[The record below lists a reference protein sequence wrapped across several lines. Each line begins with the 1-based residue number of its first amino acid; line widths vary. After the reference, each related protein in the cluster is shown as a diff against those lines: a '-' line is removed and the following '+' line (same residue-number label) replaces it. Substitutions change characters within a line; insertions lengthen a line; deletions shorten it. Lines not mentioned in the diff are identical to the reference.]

1 VFVYCGC
8 LPEFREKFTNF
19 ELGTRVPLIISC
31 PWKTATM
38 GHKTSVLAELVDVY
52 RTLADLSGVEPGVE
66 PGVEAR
72 THASMIEAPC
82 PPLTSHGASITSH
95 GASIMHASCPCSS
108 Q

>member
-1 VFVYCGC
+1 
-8 LPEFREKFTNF
+8 
-19 ELGTRVPLIISC
+19 
-31 PWKTATM
+31 M